1 MGECMKW
8 RVIKEA
14 PYYMVSDEGHVKSLE
29 RDVLTFNGK
38 VECYRHIPETY
49 PMKEKN
55 IRGYK
60 NVSII
65 QYDENMRPI
74 KRYMRQVH
82 RLVLEAF
89 YPFPDRHKMQVNHI
103 NGNKGDNRLENLEWM
118 TPRENTR
125 DANRKGL
132 GHQMN
137 QDGEEN
143 SMATLRE
150 WQVIEIIKETKRP
163 NRRTD
168 QKIADQ
174 YGVSR
179 KTITNIRRNLTWKYI
194 DRNSVS

>member
-1 MGECMKW
+1 MKW
-8 RVIKEA
+8 RTIKEA

-38 VECYRHIPETY
+38 VECYKHIPETY
-49 PMKEKN
+49 PLKEKD

-65 QYDENMRPI
+65 QYDSKMRPI

-89 YPFPDRHKMQVNHI
+89 YPFPGNNKMQVNHI
-103 NGNKGDNRLENLEWM
+103 NGDKSDNRLENLEWM
-118 TPRENTR
+118 TPKENTR
-125 DANRKGL
+125 DANRKGK

-137 QDGEEN
+137 QNGEKN
-143 SMATLRE
+143 SMASLTE
-150 WQVIEIIKETKRP
+150 EQVIEIIRETKKP

-168 QKIADQ
+168 QKIANE
-174 YGVSR
+174 YNVSR
-179 KTITNIRRNLTWKYI
+179 KTISHIRNNLTWKHI
-194 DRNSVS
+194 DRNSIS

>member
-1 MGECMKW
+1 
-8 RVIKEA
+8 
-14 PYYMVSDEGHVKSLE
+14 
-29 RDVLTFNGK
+29 
-38 VECYRHIPETY
+38 
-49 PMKEKN
+49 
-55 IRGYK
+55 
-60 NVSII
+60 
-65 QYDENMRPI
+65 
-74 KRYMRQVH
+74 
-82 RLVLEAF
+82 
-89 YPFPDRHKMQVNHI
+89 
-103 NGNKGDNRLENLEWM
+103 
-118 TPRENTR
+118 
-125 DANRKGL
+125 
-132 GHQMN
+132 MN